1 MSTVKTFKL
10 SELAEYLNA
19 QLEGDSSKEING
31 IASLSS
37 ATSSQISFIARESFI
52 KELNASQAGAV
63 ICSKELSE
71 EFDGNK
77 LICENPYA
85 IYAKCTKLF
94 KEDLNLNKGVSE
106 HAFVANSASV
116 SESASVANF
125 VTISEDVVIAEDV
138 TIMPGTFI
146 GKGCKIGKGTI
157 LYANCSLYDSV
168 EIGANCII
176 HSGVV
181 LGSDG
186 LGFAKENGKWVKI
199 EHLGSVI
206 IGDDVE
212 IGSNSTIDRGSVGD
226 TSISENVKIDNQV
239 HIAHNVSIGAGTA
252 IAGNSA
258 VAGSTIIGKNCTLAG
273 CTAVV
278 DNIELTDEDHVTAS
292 SLITKSIKESGL
304 YSSGTPFMKNADWK
318 KNAVLFKK
326 LNKLTKN

>member
-1 MSTVKTFKL
+1 MSIVKTFKL

-19 QLEGDSSKEING
+19 QLEGDSSKEISG

-37 ATSSQISFIARESFI
+37 ATSSQISFIVRESFI

-63 ICSKELSE
+63 ICTKELSE
-71 EFDGNK
+71 GFDGNK

-106 HAFVANSASV
+106 HAVVASSASV
-116 SESASVANF
+116 SENASVANF
-125 VTISEDVVIAEDV
+125 VTISEDVVIAEDAI
-138 TIMPGTFI
+138 IMPGTFI

-226 TSISENVKIDNQV
+226 T
-239 HIAHNVSIGAGTA
+239 
-252 IAGNSA
+252 
-258 VAGSTIIGKNCTLAG
+258 
-273 CTAVV
+273 
-278 DNIELTDEDHVTAS
+278 
-292 SLITKSIKESGL
+292 
-304 YSSGTPFMKNADWK
+304 
-318 KNAVLFKK
+318 
-326 LNKLTKN
+326 